1 MQEHPEH
8 IRAAA
13 DAFLPHGFCYLWNPQ
28 LLWTH
33 VVADLLIGLAYVAIS
48 TTLIYLVWKGRREFP
63 FQAMFIAFGLFIVA
77 CGATHFVEVYTL
89 WNPVYWLSAGI
100 KAVTAVA
107 SVGTAL
113 LLPPLVPVALRT
125 VREAQVSGERKVEA
139 ERARAELASEERF
152 RASLEEAAVGIA
164 HVDLDGRWL
173 WLNRHVAE
181 ITGYTRDELLALRF
195 QDITHADDLAED
207 LAQLRR
213 LRSGEIRSYTLE
225 KRYLRRDESSI
236 WVNLTVSLVRGG
248 DGEPRYFV
256 AVIQDIHDRKEADV
270 ALRVAKDAA
279 EAANRAKTQ
288 FLSTMSH
295 ELRTPLN
302 AIAGYVDLIEAGIY
316 GAVTEGQAQGLERV
330 KANQRHLLMLIDD
343 VLQYSRIETGNL
355 EIGVREVPVAAML
368 DGLDALLDPQLQ
380 EARLEYACSEC
391 DPSLRALADPERVK
405 QILLNLLANAVK
417 FTPAGGRVELTC
429 EAGDE
434 WVRIRVR
441 DTGSGIPAE
450 MVQKIFDPFVQV
462 RDTPTRDS
470 SRQGVGLGLAIS
482 RDLAHAMGGE
492 LTVESTLSRGSIF
505 TLSLPRVIASST
517 MASHGSTEA
526 RR

>member
-1 MQEHPEH
+1 MQAHPEH
-8 IRAAA
+8 VRAAA
-13 DAFLPHGFCYLWNPQ
+13 EAFLPHGFCYLWNPR

-33 VVADLLIGLAYVAIS
+33 VVADLLIGFAYVAIS
-48 TTLIYLVWKGRREFP
+48 TTLIYLVARGRREFP

-100 KAVTAVA
+100 KVVTAVA

-125 VREAQVSGERKVEA
+125 VREAKVSEERKVEA

-164 HVDLDGRWL
+164 HVDLEGRWL
-173 WLNRHVAE
+173 WLNRQVAG
-181 ITGYTRDELLALRF
+181 ITGYSRDELLALNFR
-195 QDITHADDLAED
+195 DITHPEDLAED
-207 LAQLRR
+207 LAQAQR
-213 LRSGEIRSYTLE
+213 LHAGEIQSYTLE
-225 KRYLRRDESSI
+225 KRYVRRDGSPV

-248 DGEPRYFV
+248 GGEPRYYV
-256 AVIQDIHDRKEADV
+256 AVIQDIHDRKQADA

-302 AIAGYVDLIEAGIY
+302 AIAGYVDLIEAGVH
-316 GAVTEGQAQGLERV
+316 GPVTEGQVRALERIGV
-330 KANQRHLLMLIDD
+330 NQRHLLVLIND
-343 VLQYSRIETGNL
+343 VLQYSTIESGHL
-355 EIGVREVPVAAML
+355 EMAVREVPVAAL
-368 DGLDALLDPQLQ
+368 LAELDALMEPQLR
-380 EARLEYACSEC
+380 EARLEYVCAEC
-391 DPSLRALADPERVK
+391 DPSLRARVDPDRLK
-405 QILLNLLANAVK
+405 QILANLLTNAIK
-417 FTPAGGRVELTC
+417 FTPAGGRIEVRC
-429 EAGDE
+429 DAADDR
-434 WVRIRVR
+434 VRIRVA

-482 RDLAHAMGGE
+482 RDLARAMGGE
-492 LTVESTLSRGSIF
+492 LEVESTVGGGSSF
-505 TLSLPRVIASST
+505 TLSVPRAGRLQPS
-517 MASHGSTEA
+517 G
-526 RR
+526 R